1 MQDFND
7 NQISEEDEE
16 KEETGHET
24 KFGPYQSLANQLAL
38 RNNQNNAHVRYYE
51 RPFYLTE
58 NSAASREEEPQFEDR
73 RTKKGGFD
81 SKHLIGAIRGNS
93 QIPLSI
99 LDNIDTIRRGL
110 LRELIMRRQ
119 REELL
124 SNIQESEDFKD
135 KIGRR

>member
-7 NQISEEDEE
+7 KQISEEDEE

-24 KFGPYQSLANQLAL
+24 KFGPYHASANQLAL
-38 RNNQNNAHVRYYE
+38 RNNQNNAPVRYYE

-58 NSAASREEEPQFEDR
+58 NSAASREEVPQFEER
-73 RTKKGGFD
+73 RTKKGFD

-124 SNIQESEDFKD
+124 SNIQESENFKD
-135 KIGRR
+135 QIGKR

>member
-24 KFGPYQSLANQLAL
+24 KFGSYHSLANQLAL
-38 RNNQNNAHVRYYE
+38 KNNQNNARVRYYE
-51 RPFYLTE
+51 RPVYLTE
-58 NSAASREEEPQFEDR
+58 NSAALREEEPQFEER
-73 RTKKGGFD
+73 RTKKGFD